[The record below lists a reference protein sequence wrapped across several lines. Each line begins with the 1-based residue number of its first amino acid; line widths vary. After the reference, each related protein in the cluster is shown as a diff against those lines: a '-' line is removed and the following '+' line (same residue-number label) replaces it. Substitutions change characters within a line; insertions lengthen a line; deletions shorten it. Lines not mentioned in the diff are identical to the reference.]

1 MPEFVTVVQISDPH
15 LRAVADPAQGSPDS
29 GLRQLVELLASEQ
42 PEVVLLTGDVADDG
56 SLAAYERAQYMVAG
70 LGAAVLATP
79 GNHDDP
85 AALAEV
91 FGRAKALEIGGWRL
105 LCVNTFVPGEQFGKI
120 DVDATLDL
128 LGTDQSTPTALAMHH
143 PPVTTST
150 HDWFR
155 LDGGAELVSEL
166 VRRGDVRIVVSGHLH
181 EAFNAVVG
189 PVSFLGCSSSFYS
202 LKHRNDEMLLDQG
215 HVGGLRLRLYDNG
228 AWNWRR
234 LPDPNARSVAA

>member
-1 MPEFVTVVQISDPH
+1 MRWSRRKVRTAIFAPVPEFVTVLQISDPH

-91 FGRAKALEIGGWRL
+91 FGRAKALDIGGWRL

-120 DVDATLDL
+120 DVETPVFTMEKL
-128 LGTDQSTPTALAMHH
+128 LLPAA
-143 PPVTTST
+143 
-150 HDWFR
+150 
-155 LDGGAELVSEL
+155 A
-166 VRRGDVRIVVSGHLH
+166 SG
-181 EAFNAVVG
+181 EPRV
-189 PVSFLGCSSSFYS
+189 
-202 LKHRNDEMLLDQG
+202 
-215 HVGGLRLRLYDNG
+215 
-228 AWNWRR
+228 
-234 LPDPNARSVAA
+234 